1 MNKLLAD
8 FNTLYNAYPFQDI
21 SNADIEEAINCGI
34 AEEKKSIETICACND
49 QPTFENTIL
58 PFESS
63 GETLSRATT
72 LLYNLLSANRNDEL
86 ENIAEKI
93 TPILTAH
100 QSEIYQ
106 NEELFARV
114 DYVKQNEKPA
124 SSEDQM
130 LLDKIYDAF
139 VNSGIAL
146 CKGKRQRFN
155 QIKEELAQLKL
166 QFSKNLVNETKDFH
180 LLITDERDISGLPE
194 INVQQATE
202 KAIDNGT
209 TGWWFDLY
217 APSYIPFM
225 SYIKNRN
232 LRKEMYMAYNT
243 RCSKA
248 QNNNAEICKTI
259 VNLKRELAQI
269 LGYKS
274 YAEYVLKNRMAER
287 VENVDIFLDN
297 LKKSYLPFAQ
307 KEVQEIADFAS
318 SYEGYSVDLQPWDF
332 AYYAQKLKQKKF
344 DFDPDQV
351 RPYLELSNVIN
362 GVFGLATRLY
372 GISFKRND
380 RIQVYHR
387 DVVAYEVYDKD
398 DTFLALLYT
407 DFFPRASKQGG
418 AWMTSYLEQKE
429 GRRPHV
435 SIVMNF
441 TPPTQDKPSLL
452 TLDEVETFLHEF
464 GHALHGIFANTK
476 YASLSGTNVYWDFVE
491 LPSQIMENYLYDKE
505 FLCTFA
511 RHYQS
516 QELIPQE
523 LLDNI
528 LLSRNFNVAY
538 ACIRQLSFGLLDMS
552 YYSTTT
558 KFDVDLNTHERAVWQ
573 DIQLLPFVDGTCMT
587 TQFSHIM
594 DGGYSAGYY
603 SYKWA
608 EVLDADAFSVFK
620 AKGVFNQA
628 VAESFRTNILEKG
641 GTQHPMLLYKK
652 FRQAEPSIDALL
664 ERNGLK

>member
-21 SNADIEEAINCGI
+21 SNADIEEAINCGV

-63 GETLSRATT
+63 GEILSRATT

-114 DYVKQNEKPA
+114 DYVKQNEKMA
-124 SSEDQM
+124 SPEDQM

-194 INVQQATE
+194 INVQQAAE

-243 RCSKA
+243 RCSKT
-248 QNNNAEICKTI
+248 QNNNTEICKTI

-287 VENVDIFLDN
+287 VENVDVFLDN

-380 RIQVYHR
+380 RIQVYHK

-516 QELIPQE
+516 HELIPQE

-558 KFDVDLNTHERAVWQ
+558 KFDADLNTHERAVWQ

-608 EVLDADAFSVFK
+608 EVLDADSFSVFK

>member
-194 INVQQATE
+194 INVQQAAE

-380 RIQVYHR
+380 RIQVYHK

-558 KFDVDLNTHERAVWQ
+558 KFDVDLNTHERTVWQ
-573 DIQLLPFVDGTCMT
+573 GIQLLPFVDGTCMT

-641 GTQHPMLLYKK
+641 GTQHPMLLYKN
-652 FRQAEPSIDALL
+652 FRHAEPSIDALL

>member
-21 SNADIEEAINCGI
+21 SNTDIEEAINCGI

-100 QSEIYQ
+100 QNEIYQ
-106 NEELFARV
+106 NKELFARV
-114 DYVKQNEKPA
+114 DYVKQNEKMA
-124 SSEDQM
+124 SPEDQM

-194 INVQQATE
+194 INVQQAAE

-307 KEVQEIADFAS
+307 KEVKEIADFAS

-380 RIQVYHR
+380 SIQVYHK

-398 DTFLALLYT
+398 NTFLALLYT

-511 RHYQS
+511 RHYQN

-641 GTQHPMLLYKK
+641 GTEHPMLLYKN

>member
-34 AEEKKSIETICACND
+34 ADEKKSIEAICACNY

-63 GETLSRATT
+63 GEILSRATT
-72 LLYNLLSANRNDEL
+72 LLYNLLSANRNGEL
-86 ENIAEKI
+86 EDIAEKV

-114 DYVKQNEKPA
+114 DYVKQNEKMV

-130 LLDKIYDAF
+130 LLDKIHDAF

-146 CKGKRQRFN
+146 SKEKRQRFN

-180 LLITDERDISGLPE
+180 LLITDESDISGLPE
-194 INVQQATE
+194 INVQQAAE
-202 KAIDNGT
+202 KARDNDS

-248 QNNNAEICKTI
+248 KNNNAEICKNI
-259 VNLKRELAQI
+259 INLKCELAQI

-287 VENVDIFLDN
+287 VENVDNFLDN

-318 SYEGYSVDLQPWDF
+318 SYEGCSVDLQPWDF

-362 GVFGLATRLY
+362 GIFGLATRLY

-380 RIQVYHR
+380 NIQVYHK

-398 DTFLALLYT
+398 GTFLALLYT

-441 TPPTQDKPSLL
+441 TPPTHDKPSLL

-558 KFDVDLNTHERAVWQ
+558 RFDADLNTHERAVWQ

-620 AKGVFNQA
+620 AKGVFNQD

-664 ERNGLK
+664 KRNGLK